1 MDVGVLA
8 GGSLVAAVVAGTIA
22 LLAPCCF
29 SVMLPAYFA
38 GSVQNR
44 RALVGMTLVYAAG
57 VATVI
62 LPLAL
67 GAVVLRRLLIEQHT
81 LIYIGGGLL
90 MLALAAHT
98 LLGGELK
105 LPMPSRRPGRPTGPL
120 GVYSLGVFSGVASSC
135 CAPVL
140 AGVVALA
147 GVSGSMAAAAG
158 LGGAYVFGMVAPL
171 FALAAVWD
179 RYGDRLAGL
188 LKPRTITWRV
198 GPLRRTISGT
208 GLATGVLL
216 TLVGGGM
223 IWTGAAG
230 EAMPSSSG
238 WQADLT
244 LALQRAGRQVTET
257 FGLVPDWLVAIVLI
271 VILAAI
277 VRTARRQLAGREA
290 GTAGPDAAPTTD
302 SSPAPPGGDSCCTP
316 TPDPEEDHRVTIE
329 H

>member
-1 MDVGVLA
+1 MEPGLLM

-44 RALVGMTLVYAAG
+44 RALVGTTLVYALG

-81 LIYIGGGLL
+81 LVYVGGGLL
-90 MLALAAHT
+90 MLAMAAHT
-98 LLGGELK
+98 LLGGELR
-105 LPMPSRRPGRPTGPL
+105 LPMPSRRPGAPTGPL

-147 GVSGSMAAAAG
+147 GVGGSLTGAVG
-158 LGGAYVFGMVAPL
+158 LGAAYVFGMVAPL
-171 FALAAVWD
+171 FALAAMWD
-179 RYGDRLAGL
+179 RHGDRFATL
-188 LKPRTITWRV
+188 LRPRTFTWRI
-198 GPLRRTISGT
+198 GALERTISGT

-238 WQADLT
+238 WQADVT
-244 LALQRAGRQVTET
+244 LALQRAGRAVTDALS
-257 FGLVPDWLVAIVLI
+257 FVPQWVAAVLLLGVLVAIL
-271 VILAAI
+271 
-277 VRTARRQLAGREA
+277 RTTRRQL
-290 GTAGPDAAPTTD
+290 
-302 SSPAPPGGDSCCTP
+302 SSPPPTPPTDTTSSMIEASPPGACC
-316 TPDPEEDHRVTIE
+316 PDPPDHEEAADAPLRH
-329 H
+329 

>member
-1 MDVGVLA
+1 MEPGLLM
-8 GGSLVAAVVAGTIA
+8 GGSLLAAVVAGMIA

-44 RALVGMTLVYAAG
+44 RSLVGMTLVYAVG

-81 LIYIGGGLL
+81 LVYVGGGLL

-105 LPMPSRRPGRPTGPL
+105 LPMPSRRPGAPTGPL

-147 GVSGSMAAAAG
+147 GVGGSMAGAAG
-158 LGGAYVFGMVAPL
+158 LGGAYVLGMVAPL
-171 FALAAVWD
+171 FVLAALWD
-179 RYGDRLAGL
+179 RYGDRLAPL
-188 LKPRTITWRV
+188 LRPRTFTWRL

-230 EAMPSSSG
+230 EAMPASSG
-238 WQADLT
+238 WQTDVT
-244 LALQRAGRQVTET
+244 LALQRAGRAITDG
-257 FGLVPDWLVAIVLI
+257 FAFVPNWMVALLLLTAI
-271 VILAAI
+271 AAI
-277 VRTARRQLAGREA
+277 LWTAQRQLTGRRTADPLPGWNGARPVE
-290 GTAGPDAAPTTD
+290 PP
-302 SSPAPPGGDSCCTP
+302 SPASDCCTTP
-316 TPDPEEDHRVTIE
+316 TDTQEPTRAPIE
-329 H
+329 N